1 MEVVNC
7 KGCGRLYNAIVRR
20 KLCPECMKALEN
32 KFLEVKQYID
42 DYPGATMDE
51 VSKECDVTVK
61 QIKEWVKEE
70 RLTLT
75 EASMD
80 GVTCEQCG
88 KMIRSG
94 KFCPACRTKIANELQ
109 RALDG
114 KPVNERKRKNERDKD
129 RMRFLQQDF

>member
-1 MEVVNC
+1 VEVVNC
-7 KGCGRLYNAIVRR
+7 KNCGRLYNAVIKRR
-20 KLCPECMKALEN
+20 LCPECSKALEE
-32 KFLEVKQYID
+32 KFMEVKRYID

-61 QIKEWVKEE
+61 QIKDWVKEE
-70 RLTLT
+70 RLTLS

-80 GVTCEQCG
+80 GITCEQCG

-94 KFCPACRTKIANELQ
+94 KFCPSCRTKIANELQ

-114 KPVNERKRKNERDKD
+114 KPVVERKRERDKD
-129 RMRFLQQDF
+129 RMRFLQQNF

>member
-7 KGCGRLYNAIVRR
+7 KNCGRLYNAVIKRR
-20 KLCPECMKALEN
+20 LCPECSKALEE
-32 KFLEVKQYID
+32 KFMEVKRYID

-61 QIKEWVKEE
+61 QIKDWVKEE
-70 RLTLT
+70 RLTLS

-80 GVTCEQCG
+80 GITCEQCG

-94 KFCPACRTKIANELQ
+94 KFCPSCRTKIANELQ

-114 KPVNERKRKNERDKD
+114 KPVVERKRERDKD
-129 RMRFLQQDF
+129 RMRFLQQNF

>member
-7 KGCGRLYNAIVRR
+7 KNCGRLYNAVIKRR
-20 KLCPECMKALEN
+20 LCPECSKALEE
-32 KFLEVKQYID
+32 KFMEVKRYID

-61 QIKEWVKEE
+61 QIKDWVKEE
-70 RLTLT
+70 RLTLS

-80 GVTCEQCG
+80 GITCEQCG

-94 KFCPACRTKIANELQ
+94 KFCPSCRTKIANELQ

-114 KPVNERKRKNERDKD
+114 KPVVERKRERDKD

>member
-7 KGCGRLYNAIVRR
+7 KNCGRLYNAVIKRR
-20 KLCPECMKALEN
+20 LCPECSKALEE
-32 KFLEVKQYID
+32 KFMEVKRYID

-61 QIKEWVKEE
+61 QIKDWVKEE
-70 RLTLT
+70 RLTLS

-80 GVTCEQCG
+80 GITCEQCG

-94 KFCPACRTKIANELQ
+94 KFCPSCRAKIANELQ

-114 KPVNERKRKNERDKD
+114 KPVVERKRERDKD
-129 RMRFLQQDF
+129 RMRFLQQNF